1 MTSKTVTLQNLWKQW
16 ISASENL
23 LMTLHE
29 QTVVL
34 TLRRVDRVEE
44 IQHELD
50 TQMELMNSIDEM
62 AVTCATEL
70 AEELGC
76 KPDLRSLVQV
86 LPKAEAQ
93 SVRKIA
99 NNVIVAG
106 NDIQRVIA
114 KNRALIENEL
124 DYING
129 TMALIA
135 RESETAQ
142 GPYSGKRKFA
152 SVLMN
157 QVA

>member
-1 MTSKTVTLQNLWKQW
+1 
-16 ISASENL
+16 
-23 LMTLHE
+23 MTLHE